1 MEVEALAA
9 IKAVEFGSELGL
21 LNSIIEG
28 DSVVVSKAL
37 ECKEIGLAPYAH
49 LLKDVSLFS
58 RFYSQISYSHI
69 KKDGNEIIHSL
80 VRLALTSQQCILWIE
95 NVPSYALPF
104 VQTDLTA
111 LWFLSIKIF
120 ILKK

>member
-37 ECKEIGLAPYAH
+37 ECKEFGLAP
-49 LLKDVSLFS
+49 
-58 RFYSQISYSHI
+58 
-69 KKDGNEIIHSL
+69 
-80 VRLALTSQQCILWIE
+80 
-95 NVPSYALPF
+95 
-104 VQTDLTA
+104 
-111 LWFLSIKIF
+111 
-120 ILKK
+120 

>member
-21 LNSIIEG
+21 HNSIIEG

-37 ECKEIGLAPYAH
+37 ECKEFGLAPYAH
-49 LLKDVSLFS
+49 LLKDVSLFPG
-58 RFYSQISYSHI
+58 FYSQFSYSHI

-80 VRLALTSQQCILWIE
+80 VRLASFDISTMYIVDRECSILHFTFC
-95 NVPSYALPF
+95 S
-104 VQTDLTA
+104 D
-111 LWFLSIKIF
+111 
-120 ILKK
+120 